1 MHNRETIAVVVP
13 FLNERDNLTF
23 LLDRLA
29 NQTLA
34 ADEVILVDSGSTDGS
49 PQHIENWITA
59 HGKES
64 VFHVHQAGTTTTGGS
79 KTAGVRASRCSLL
92 AFMDCG
98 LSFPHDWLERQYEL
112 LIRERADWTSGVCLT
127 LGTTLIDKSAIAHT
141 YGFGSTRAVIPS
153 SLVRRS
159 VFETIGM
166 FKDLRAGYDAEWAR
180 AAQRAGLKRV
190 VNDDVVVT
198 YHGTNFAADLRGVFL
213 KSVRYARP
221 SVGRDDTIVPFV
233 YVGALVLF
241 FIALLTRPQF
251 VPSLAFLYFAAR
263 ATIAAQR
270 SRNWRYFLYS
280 PFRLTALLVV
290 GAILDFG
297 KLTGFIVGLFVRFV
311 TRRNLTTGEL
321 GVQ

>member
-1 MHNRETIAVVVP
+1 MIVNNRETIAVVVP
-13 FLNERDNLTF
+13 FLNERDNLTY

-64 VFHVHQAGTTTTGGS
+64 VFHVHQAGTTTPGGS

-141 YGFGSTRAVIPS
+141 YGYGSTRAVIPS

-198 YHGTNFAADLRGVFL
+198 YHGTNFAANLRGVFL
-213 KSVRYARP
+213 KSVRYAQP

-233 YVGALVLF
+233 YVG
-241 FIALLTRPQF
+241 IAT
-251 VPSLAFLYFAAR
+251 VGIILA
-263 ATIAAQR
+263 
-270 SRNWRYFLYS
+270 
-280 PFRLTALLVV
+280 LTAPQILWVGLPSYALARWWIASQRNRRIGFFAVNPLRLIVFIIV
-290 GAILDFG
+290 GALMDFG
-297 KLTGFIVGLFVRFV
+297 KLCGFALGLYIRYVK
-311 TRRNLTTGEL
+311 RRSV
-321 GVQ
+321 VQ